1 MPAALLALL
10 ATTALPSAALD
21 GAASLPWDGA
31 IDLTKTSKEFMGL
44 GGLSG
49 GGGTTRLLYD
59 YAEPQRSQ
67 VLDALFVPK
76 KGGNVQILKV
86 ECASPLLCSLL
97 PALCRWPQK
106 SRPEA

>member
-21 GAASLPWDGA
+21 AQASLPWESA

-86 ECASPLLCSLL
+86 ECASPLFCSLPL
-97 PALCRWPQK
+97 PL
-106 SRPEA
+106 RPEPRSEA